1 MSSWLMTPILLIAA
15 QTLPTREASAACVEA
30 RQAQQPAC
38 ASSRAG
44 ACSSIPTAFVCGL
57 PQTAAARNKNRV
69 VEGDHVSDRL
79 RWGQQKGRR
88 CRPRSREVQAT
99 MDVDGPPDV
108 AGGDGKRS
116 VVVREEVLRQQK
128 EGGTAATTV
137 EFPNIQAPT
146 NLPQPGEWLQQQQ
159 QQQLGGLPPT
169 AVAPLN
175 SRVPS
180 SGLNDDDDG
189 DRNSNKKKVKK
200 ADPFAAPDN
209 EYTDSFV
216 DSLWINLLSSRMS
229 AAVEAEAAA
238 AAAVVVRTKG
248 NSDNDGRSAIAAA
261 AAPDVSSG
269 AGGSG
274 GGDDSAGS
282 LAGEPALAAAG
293 TGGDAT
299 VLGGEKAGRG
309 GAGAANGGGGN
320 GGVAVSTALAGPGR
334 AAPAAVPAPPRRGP
348 GSGGM
353 GGGYTYEDYV
363 ALATG
368 LQAGAPERQR
378 EVVRGVLRSV
388 FPAWFPA
395 FYRMLFP
402 PSKFSAEVNAFM
414 CPPLFGWLVGKS
426 ELTEGVVDIKAA
438 KEEEGPRQEVW
449 RNTVKVERC
458 RYLEASKCKG
468 TCMNLCKLP
477 TEAFFREDLGM
488 PLRMTP
494 NFEDLSCE
502 FAFGQDALPA
512 EEDPLMREP
521 CWTECLSSDKQPK
534 KPQRACH
541 TMPESPLRGP

>member
-1 MSSWLMTPILLIAA
+1 RL
-15 QTLPTREASAACVEA
+15 
-30 RQAQQPAC
+30 
-38 ASSRAG
+38 
-44 ACSSIPTAFVCGL
+44 
-57 PQTAAARNKNRV
+57 
-69 VEGDHVSDRL
+69 L
-79 RWGQQKGRR
+79 RWGQQNGRR
-88 CRPRSREVQAT
+88 CRPRSQGVQAT

-128 EGGTAATTV
+128 EGATAATTV
-137 EFPNIQAPT
+137 EFPNVQAPT
-146 NLPQPGEWLQQQQ
+146 NLPQPGEWLQR

-169 AVAPLN
+169 AAAPLN
-175 SRVPS
+175 SRVSS
-180 SGLNDDDDG
+180 SGLYDDDDDDDG
-189 DRNSNKKKVKK
+189 NSSKKKVKK

-238 AAAVVVRTKG
+238 AAATAVVRAKG
-248 NSDNDGRSAIAAA
+248 NSDNDGRSSIAA
-261 AAPDVSSG
+261 AAPDRSS
-269 AGGSG
+269 AGSSG

-282 LAGEPALAAAG
+282 PASEPALAAAAVAAAAAAAAAAA
-293 TGGDAT
+293 GDVT
-299 VLGGEKAGRG
+299 VLGGGKAGRG

-320 GGVAVSTALAGPGR
+320 GIVAVSTALAGPGR
-334 AAPAAVPAPPRRGP
+334 AAPAAVPASPRRGA
-348 GSGGM
+348 GGGGM

-426 ELTEGVVDIKAA
+426 ELTEGVVDVKAA
-438 KEEEGPRQEVW
+438 KEGKGPKQEVW

-502 FAFGQDALPA
+502 FAFGQDALPS
-512 EEDPLMREP
+512 EEDPLMRE
-521 CWTECLSSDKQPK
+521 
-534 KPQRACH
+534 
-541 TMPESPLRGP
+541 

>member
-1 MSSWLMTPILLIAA
+1 
-15 QTLPTREASAACVEA
+15 
-30 RQAQQPAC
+30 
-38 ASSRAG
+38 
-44 ACSSIPTAFVCGL
+44 
-57 PQTAAARNKNRV
+57 K
-69 VEGDHVSDRL
+69 
-79 RWGQQKGRR
+79 
-88 CRPRSREVQAT
+88 
-99 MDVDGPPDV
+99 
-108 AGGDGKRS
+108 
-116 VVVREEVLRQQK
+116 
-128 EGGTAATTV
+128 
-137 EFPNIQAPT
+137 
-146 NLPQPGEWLQQQQ
+146 PGEWLQQQQ
-159 QQQLGGLPPT
+159 QQQQQLGSLPPT

-175 SRVPS
+175 SQLPS
-180 SGLNDDDDG
+180 SGIQAYGDDTK
-189 DRNSNKKKVKK
+189 RSNSKKVRK
-200 ADPFAAPDN
+200 ADDPFATPDN

-229 AAVEAEAAA
+229 AAVEAEAAIRA
-238 AAAVVVRTKG
+238 KG
-248 NSDNDGRSAIAAA
+248 NNDNDGRTAIAA
-261 AAPDVSSG
+261 G
-269 AGGSG
+269 G
-274 GGDDSAGS
+274 GGDGAGS
-282 LAGEPALAAAG
+282 PAGEPALAAAAAAAA
-293 TGGDAT
+293 DAT
-299 VLGGEKAGRG
+299 VLRGGKAGRG
-309 GAGAANGGGGN
+309 GPGAANGSGGN
-320 GGVAVSTALAGPGR
+320 GSVAVSTALAGTRR
-334 AAPAAVPAPPRRGP
+334 AG
-348 GSGGM
+348 GGM

-426 ELTEGVVDIKAA
+426 ELTEGVVDVKAT
-438 KEEEGPRQEVW
+438 KEGEGPSQEVW

-512 EEDPLMREP
+512 EEDPLMRE
-521 CWTECLSSDKQPK
+521 
-534 KPQRACH
+534 
-541 TMPESPLRGP
+541 